1 MAGKSQDKPLFRQ
14 FFEASTVGIHL
25 VLCIIGGAG
34 IGYFL
39 DRFFGTFPY
48 LSLIFFIMGIIAGF
62 REVFRIARKADKAND
77 GTDAPK
83 DL

>member
-1 MAGKSQDKPLFRQ
+1 MAGNPQDKPLLRQ

-25 VLCIIGGAG
+25 VLCIIAGAG

-39 DRFFGTFPY
+39 DRFFGSFPY